1 MAWVSLIAKKDFGTE
16 VVKEVDLGYLVQSN
30 NPFEVI
36 VTPKVS
42 SNRIVLDAN
51 EIRVYVTTVPGGG
64 KATAVAIKLLSKA
77 IGAPKSKLKLL
88 LGATSKRKVFR

>member
-16 VVKEVDLGYLVQSN
+16 VVKEVDPGYLVQSN

-36 VTPKVS
+36 VIPKAS

-51 EIRVYVTTVPGGG
+51 EIRVYVTTVPEDG
-64 KATAVAIKLLSKA
+64 KATAVVIKLLPKA
-77 IGAPKSKLKLL
+77 IGVPKS
-88 LGATSKRKVFR
+88 